1 MADESVER
9 LTLHKGNPRTVGMKR
24 LVVSLLSAVLAAGA
38 FAAPERFL
46 RSTPETQGIDSQRLL
61 ACVEALATEID
72 GVHSF
77 MLLRHGKVVAEGWW
91 KPYAAEHNHVLFSLS
106 KSFASTA
113 IGIAA
118 AEGKLSSDDPV
129 LKFFPDQAPKD
140 PSRQLTQMRVRD
152 LLSMTTGHETPPSA
166 EADTV
171 TVKSFLATEVPHQP
185 GTFFRYNTAASFML
199 SAIVEK
205 QTGEKLVDYLKPR
218 LFDPLGI
225 ENPVWEENSEGI
237 ALGGY
242 GLRVR
247 TEDIAALG
255 QLYLQEGEWKGRR
268 LLTKDWVRAA
278 TSKQVSNGSNPKND
292 WSQGYGYQFWRCR
305 HGAYRGDGAFGQFCV
320 VLPEQD
326 AVVAITSG
334 YGDMAK
340 IMNILWDKLLPAF
353 HYVPLPDNEEGVAA
367 LDEKLD
373 SLVLPVPK
381 GEPGASQWQH
391 VSGNTYRFPR
401 NESKIESVK
410 LVADAKGRVT
420 MTLRA
425 DGADTIVPGGF
436 GKWIYLKNR
445 KEKDAEPTAGSY
457 AWTERNVLT
466 IESCA
471 YETPFVTTYT
481 LKFEG
486 RGRLE
491 LRQKV
496 NVGFGGGKEVTLKGK
511 VQSR

>member
-1 MADESVER
+1 M
-9 LTLHKGNPRTVGMKR
+9 KMFVG
-24 LVVSLLSAVLAAGA
+24 SLLAVLASGLAL
-38 FAAPERFL
+38 AAPERFL
-46 RSTPETQGIDSQRLL
+46 RATPESQGIDSERLL
-61 ACVEALATEID
+61 ACVEALAAETD
-72 GVHSF
+72 SVHSF
-77 MLLRHGKVVAEGWW
+77 MMLRHGKVVAEGWW
-91 KPYAAEHNHVLFSLS
+91 RPYAAEHNHVLFSLS

-118 AEGKLSSDDPV
+118 AEGKLCIDDPV

-140 PSRQLTQMRVRD
+140 PTWQQKQMRVRD

-166 EADTV
+166 QADEI
-171 TVKSFLATEVPHQP
+171 TVKSFLSAEVPHQP
-185 GTFFRYNTAASFML
+185 GTLFKYNTAASFML

-218 LFDPLGI
+218 LFEPLGI
-225 ENPVWEENSEGI
+225 ENPVWDENGEGI

-268 LLTKDWVRAA
+268 LLSKEWVREA
-278 TSKQVSNGSNPKND
+278 TSKQASNGSNPKND

-334 YGDMAK
+334 YGNMAK
-340 IMNILWDKLLPAF
+340 IMNILWEKLLPAF
-353 HYVPLPDNEEGVAA
+353 HYVAIPENEEGLAA
-367 LDEKLD
+367 LEKKLG
-373 SLVLPVPK
+373 SLVLPMPQ
-381 GEPGASQWQH
+381 GEQSKARLDQ
-391 VSGNTYRFPR
+391 VSGKTYSFQI
-401 NESKIESVK
+401 NDANYESLQ

-420 MTLRA
+420 MNLRV
-425 DGADTIVPGGF
+425 DGKNTILPCGY
-436 GKWIYLKNR
+436 GKWIYLKP
-445 KEKDAEPTAGSY
+445 KEGEDKEPTAGSY
-457 AWTERNVLT
+457 AWTADRVLT
-466 IESCA
+466 LQSCA
-471 YETPFVTTYT
+471 YETPFVTTYD
-481 LKFEG
+481 LHFDGKG
-486 RGRLE
+486 GLE

-496 NVGFGGGKEVTLKGK
+496 NVGFGGGKAITVKG
-511 VQSR
+511 VVVAEDD